1 MRKIKLFLTALAV
14 LITSAAFA
22 QSLTVTGTVTD
33 AATGEPVPFA
43 SVHEKDTM
51 NGTNSDID
59 GNYSITVSSNGII
72 VFSSIGYNAVEVPV
86 EGRAQIN
93 CDLEVDSETLD
104 NAVVVGY
111 GSAKRVGTMVG
122 SVTTVK
128 SDAIKNA
135 PSSSALDQLQG
146 QVAGL
151 AVMTTGGVAGEN
163 NVSMSL
169 HGQGSL
175 SADSSPLY
183 IIDGIQAT
191 ARAIQ
196 AMNPNDIL
204 SISILKDAS
213 ATSIYGSRAANGVV
227 VITTKSG
234 GYDSDAVVT
243 VRSQTGI
250 STLADKTL
258 YENMMSGDELKEFW
272 IRSGLKS
279 PEQIYDAYT
288 SKGYTANTKWYDYY
302 QQFNNPQTQNDVT
315 IEGGGQKVAYAIS
328 ASQMYQRGTSIGN
341 EYSKYNVRTNVQG
354 RPKDWLKVGGN
365 LSVSYD
371 KRSTNPNW
379 GGASGG
385 SAYGAGGLSYL
396 NNPLYPAIDSAT
408 GEEYPQYYPDGMM
421 NPKWYIENLNNVVNR
436 YGLLS
441 SFNIEIEPIK
451 NLKIA
456 SRAGLD
462 GYMTLGYANRVPSW
476 DAAAGNGSRSRS
488 NTFSY
493 TATLT
498 NTVEYSFDLGQDHQF
513 TVLAGQEGVLEHYDS
528 FSAYTEGITD
538 DRLTNLQNGAQ
549 DTYEVS
555 ESFAQSKFLSFFGRV
570 DYALMNKYYFDA
582 SVRND
587 ACSRFGPNNRNATFW
602 AVGGM
607 WKMKYEDF
615 LLNTY
620 WVNDL
625 NMKVSYGT
633 QGNAS
638 IGDYQYLALLGAAG
652 DYATGSSLV
661 LGQPANW
668 DLTWEQQALLTV
680 GFNGRVL
687 DRLDFN
693 LEFYNRTT
701 SSMLMQVPY
710 NYTSGFSSIYKNVGG
725 LSNMGLDITLG
736 VDILRGRDYYLRAQ
750 TTFNYNVERVTEL
763 FNDLDR
769 WEMVGYGYAYVVGE
783 PVMFYAP
790 IYAGVNPETG
800 APRWYKPY
808 VDPETG
814 ETNPDV
820 TNMDP
825 NNLTEVFDEAALTQN
840 TGKKLNAPIN
850 GGFSIAGGWRGL
862 SLQAD
867 FSYILG
873 KTLINNDMYFYGNP
887 VQNLDQTQHKMV
899 NDYWTPANT
908 DARFPDWSKGY
919 TMQFDTNLY
928 ENADFLRLKNL
939 QIAYDLPRKFLG
951 KQQVLNGLKV
961 SFTGRNLLTFTQYS
975 GIDPE
980 VVGNL
985 TYGRVG
991 NSKQFLFGL
1000 ELTF

>member
-1 MRKIKLFLTALAV
+1 MRKMKLFFTALAV
-14 LITSAAFA
+14 LMTSVAFA
-22 QSLTVTGTVTD
+22 QNLTVTGNVTD
-33 AATGEPVPFA
+33 ESTGEPVPFA
-43 SVHEKDTM
+43 SVHEKGTM
-51 NGTNSDID
+51 NGTNTDAD
-59 GNYSITVSSNGII
+59 GVYSITVSQGAVL
-72 VFSSIGYNAVEVPV
+72 VFSSIGYTAVEVV
-86 EGRAQIN
+86 VDGKAIVN
-93 CDLEVDSETLD
+93 CELPIDSETLD

-111 GSAKRVGTMVG
+111 GSAKKVGTMVG

-183 IIDGIQAT
+183 IIDGIQASS
-191 ARAIQ
+191 RAIQ

-204 SISILKDAS
+204 SITILKDAS

-227 VITTKSG
+227 VITTKAGS
-234 GYDSDAVVT
+234 YDADATVT
-243 VRSQTGI
+243 IRSQAGI

-258 YENMMSGDELKEFW
+258 YENMMNGDELKEFW
-272 IRSGLKS
+272 VRAGLKT

-288 SKGYTANTKWYDYY
+288 SKGYTSNTKWYNYY
-302 QQFNNPQTQNDVT
+302 QQFNNPQTQNDV
-315 IEGGGQKVAYAIS
+315 EVAGGGQKVAYVIS
-328 ASQMYQRGTSIGN
+328 ASQMYQRGTSVGN

-354 RPKDWLKVGGN
+354 RPKDWLKVAGN

-396 NNPLYPAIDSAT
+396 NNPLYPAIDPET
-408 GEEYPQYYPDGMM
+408 GEEYPEYYPDGMM
-421 NPKWYIENLNNVVNR
+421 NPKWYIENLNNLVNR

-441 SFNIEIEPIK
+441 SFSAEIEPVR

-456 SRAGLD
+456 SRVGLD
-462 GYMTLGYANRVPSW
+462 GYISLGYSTRVPSW
-476 DAAAGNGSRSRS
+476 KPTAGNGSKSRTS
-488 NTFSY
+488 TFNY

-498 NTVEYSFDLGQDHQF
+498 NTIEYSFGFGSDHQF
-513 TVLAGQEGVLEHYDS
+513 TVLAGQEGVIEHYDT
-528 FSAYTEGITD
+528 FSSYAEGLTD
-538 DRLTNLQNGAQ
+538 DRLTNLQNGVKELN
-549 DTYEVS
+549 EVS
-555 ESFAQSKFLSFFGRV
+555 ESLIESKFLSFFGRV
-570 DYALMNKYYFDA
+570 DYSLMDRFYFDA

-607 WKMKYEDF
+607 WRMKHEEF
-615 LLNTY
+615 LRNAY
-620 WVNDL
+620 WLNDL
-625 NMKVSYGT
+625 NFKVSYGT

-638 IGDYQYLALLGAAG
+638 IGDYQYYSLIGSAG

-661 LGQPANW
+661 LGQPSNY

-680 GFNGRVL
+680 GLNGRVL
-687 DRLDFN
+687 DRIDFN
-693 LEFYNRTT
+693 VEFYNRTT
-701 SSMLMQVPY
+701 SAMLMSVPY
-710 NYTSGFSSIYKNVGG
+710 NYTSGFSSVYKNVGG
-725 LSNMGLDITLG
+725 LSNTGFDITLG
-736 VDILRGRDYYLRAQ
+736 VDILRGRDYFLRFN
-750 TTFNYNVERVTEL
+750 TTFNYNAEKVTEL
-763 FNDLDR
+763 FNGLDR

-790 IYAGVNPETG
+790 IYAGVNPDTG
-800 APRWYKPY
+800 APRWYKP
-808 VDPETG
+808 G
-814 ETNPDV
+814 ENVDV
-820 TNMDP
+820 TTMDP
-825 NNLTEVFDEAALTQN
+825 DNITETFDEAGLTQN
-840 TGKKLNAPIN
+840 TGRKLNAPIN
-850 GGFSIAGGWRGL
+850 GGFNFSGAWRGF

-873 KTLINNDMYFYGNP
+873 KTLINNDAYFYGNP
-887 VQNLDQTQHKMV
+887 VQNLDQTQHKMI
-899 NDYWTPANT
+899 NDFWTPTNR
-908 DARFPDWSKGY
+908 DARYPDWSQGY

-928 ENADFLRLKNL
+928 ENANFLRLKNF
-939 QIAYDLPRKFLG
+939 QIAYNFPRRLLG
-951 KQQVLNGLKV
+951 KQEVLNGLKL

-991 NSKQFLFGL
+991 NSKQFLFGV

>member
-1 MRKIKLFLTALAV
+1 MRKMKLFFTALAV
-14 LITSAAFA
+14 LFSSVVFA
-22 QSLTVTGTVTD
+22 QNLTVTGNVVD

-43 SVHEKDTM
+43 SIHEKGTM
-51 NGTNSDID
+51 NGTNTDID
-59 GNYSITVSSNGII
+59 GKYTITVSPSGII
-72 VFSSIGYNAVEVPV
+72 VFSSIGYTTVEIPV
-86 EGRAQIN
+86 DGRAQIS
-93 CDLEVDSETLD
+93 CELSVDTETLD

-163 NVSMSL
+163 NVSMTL
-169 HGQGSL
+169 HGTGSL
-175 SADSSPLY
+175 SADASPLY
-183 IIDGIQAT
+183 IIDGIQAS

-204 SISILKDAS
+204 SITILKDAS

-227 VITTKSG
+227 VITTRAGS
-234 GYDSDAVVT
+234 YDADATVT
-243 VRSQTGI
+243 IRSQAGI

-272 IRSGLKS
+272 VRAGLRT

-288 SKGYTANTKWYDYY
+288 SKGYTANTKWYNYY

-315 IEGGGQKVAYAIS
+315 VEGGGQKVAYMIG
-328 ASQMYQRGTSIGN
+328 ASQFHQRGTSIGN
-341 EYSKYNVRTNVQG
+341 VYDKYSVRTNVQG
-354 RPKDWLKVGGN
+354 RPKDWLKVAGN
-365 LSVSYD
+365 ISVSYD

-396 NNPLYPAIDSAT
+396 NNPLYPAIDPET

-421 NPKWYIENLNNVVNR
+421 NPKWYIQNLYNAAHR

-441 SFNIEIEPIK
+441 SFNAEIEPVR
-451 NLKIA
+451 NFKIA
-456 SRAGLD
+456 SRVGLD
-462 GYMTLGYANRVPSW
+462 GYMSLGYGDRVPSW

-488 NTFSY
+488 NAFSY
-493 TATLT
+493 TATVT
-498 NTVEYSFDLGQDHQF
+498 NTLEYSFDIADDHQF
-513 TVLAGQEGVLEHYDS
+513 TVLAGQEGVLEHIDQ
-528 FSAYTEGITD
+528 FSAYTEGLTD
-538 DRLTNLQNGAQ
+538 DRLTNLQNGLQ
-549 DTYEVS
+549 ETYDIS
-555 ESFAQSKFLSFFGRV
+555 ESFAETKFLSFFGRV
-570 DYALMNKYYFDA
+570 DYALMNRYYFDA
-582 SVRND
+582 SIRND

-607 WKMKYEDF
+607 WKMKHENF
-615 LLNTY
+615 MQNAY
-620 WVNDL
+620 WLNDL
-625 NMKVSYGT
+625 NFKVSYGT

-638 IGDYQYLALLGAAG
+638 IGDYQYYSLIGESSK
-652 DYATGSSLV
+652 YATGNSLV
-661 LGQPANW
+661 LGQPSNY

-680 GFNGRVL
+680 GFNGRIF
-687 DRLDFN
+687 DRVDFN

-701 SSMLMQVPY
+701 SAMLMQVPY
-710 NYTSGFSSIYKNVGG
+710 NYTAGFSSVYKNVGG
-725 LSNMGLDITLG
+725 LSNMGVDLTLG
-736 VDILRGRDYYLRAQ
+736 VDILRGKDYFFRFN
-750 TTFNYNVERVTEL
+750 TTFNYNSERVTEL
-763 FNDLDR
+763 FNGLDR

-800 APRWYKPY
+800 APQWYKP
-808 VDPETG
+808 G
-814 ETNPDV
+814 ENVDV
-820 TNMDP
+820 TTMDP
-825 NNLTEVFDEAALTQN
+825 NNITEVFDEAGLTQN
-840 TGKKLNAPIN
+840 TGKKLHAPIN
-850 GGFSIAGGWRGL
+850 GGFSFAGAWRGL

-873 KTLINNDMYFYGNP
+873 KTLINNDQYFYANP

-899 NDYWTPANT
+899 NDFWTPTNT
-908 DARFPDWSKGY
+908 DARFPDWSQGY

-928 ENADFLRLKNL
+928 ENANFLRLKNL
-939 QIAYDLPRKFLG
+939 QVAYDLPRRLLG
-951 KQQVLNGLKV
+951 KQQVLNGLKF
-961 SFTGRNLLTFTQYS
+961 SFTGRNLLTATKYS

-991 NSKQFLFGL
+991 NSKQFLFGV